1 VKRNLRVISVQ
12 FDISS
17 SKSSSS
23 QHSYMSLNSVMSL
36 SNSIRPYPK
45 ADLGILANTFPQFF
59 SKLFAKVIIAS
70 TALLFVETLLFTGIA
85 L

>member
-1 VKRNLRVISVQ
+1 
-12 FDISS
+12 
-17 SKSSSS
+17 
-23 QHSYMSLNSVMSL
+23 VMSL